1 MKKIL
6 LSTFVAAAFAVANS
20 SYALVA
26 SDNASNYGGTW
37 ANANNGGSGFLA
49 WSISNNDGG
58 GNFAG
63 SFIGSSTP
71 GAGDINTSGVS
82 FGLYANP
89 GAAFINADRG
99 FSSAMSIGDVFS
111 FNLGVN
117 FDNGNKGFNLYSGGA
132 GGAQLFNFNVGGGA
146 QITAGSGLT
155 LNAGSGLGYNYGGPS
170 ALGITLTYTDATTLT
185 YSISRS
191 STQGNQGVL
200 FSGTVTGS
208 FSAPDAFR
216 LYVSGTDAGGA
227 PENNLYANNL
237 SVVPE
242 PSTYALLTLGALAL
256 GGYAARRRRARK

>member
-1 MKKIL
+1 MEKIL
-6 LSTFVAAAFAVANS
+6 LSS
-20 SYALVA
+20 LVA
-26 SDNASNYGGTW
+26 VVFVSMDNCKALLATDNASNYGGTW
-37 ANANNGGSGFLA
+37 ASGDTGGTGFLA

-71 GAGDINTSGVS
+71 AAGDINTGGVS

-89 GAAFINADRG
+89 GVAFINADRG
-99 FSSAMSIGDVFS
+99 FASAMSVGDVFS

-117 FDNGNKGFNLYSGGA
+117 FDNGSKGFNLYSGGT
-132 GGAQLFNFNVGGGA
+132 GGAQIINFNVGSGA
-146 QITAGSGLT
+146 QINAGSGLT
-155 LNAGSGLGYNYGGPS
+155 VNAGTGLGYNYGGPS
-170 ALGITLTYTDATTLT
+170 ALGLTLTYTDATTLT
-185 YSISRS
+185 YSVSRT

-216 LYVSGTDAGGA
+216 LYVSGTDGGGA
-227 PENNLYANNL
+227 PENNLYANSL

-242 PSTYALLTLGALAL
+242 PSTYALLALSAAAA
-256 GGYAARRRRARK
+256 GGYMARRRARK

>member
-1 MKKIL
+1 MKKLIL
-6 LSTFVAAAFAVANS
+6 SSFAVAAIALANNS
-20 SYALVA
+20 NALVA
-26 SDNASNYGGTW
+26 SDNAANYGGTW
-37 ANANNGGSGFLA
+37 ANGDTGGTGFLA

-99 FSSAMSIGDVFS
+99 FSSAMSVGDVFS

-132 GGAQLFNFNVGGGA
+132 GGSQIFNFNVGGGA
-146 QITAGSGLT
+146 QINAGGGLT
-155 LNAGSGLGYNYGGPS
+155 LNAGTGAGYDYGGAS
-170 ALGITLTYTDATTLT
+170 ALSLSLTYTDATTLS
-185 YSISRS
+185 YSVSRTS
-191 STQGNQGVL
+191 PLGNQGVL
-200 FSGTVTGS
+200 FSGTVTGA
-208 FSAPDAFR
+208 FAAPDAFR
-216 LYVSGTDAGGA
+216 FYVSGTDNGDA
-227 PENNLYANNL
+227 ENNLYANSLN
-237 SVVPE
+237 VVPE

-256 GGYAARRRRARK
+256 GGYAARRRARK